1 MFFIIYCLGG
11 QFHIV
16 YEIRFGHSIYH
27 CCGAAPLVD
36 AYPLFSGG
44 KDSHFSGIDAVSR
57 FILMMGNGLP

>member
-1 MFFIIYCLGG
+1 MKFDSA
-11 QFHIV
+11 IV
-16 YEIRFGHSIYH
+16 YII
-27 CCGAAPLVD
+27 AAGQPLVD